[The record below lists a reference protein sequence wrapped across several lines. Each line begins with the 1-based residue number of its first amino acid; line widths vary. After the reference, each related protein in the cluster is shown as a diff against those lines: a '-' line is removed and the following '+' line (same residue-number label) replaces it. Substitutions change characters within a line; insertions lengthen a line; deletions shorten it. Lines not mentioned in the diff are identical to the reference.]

1 MRNLLNNNYGSIVPL
16 VTFFLVLL
24 IVGILGGIFIN
35 ILSPIAVLD
44 SNMDTL
50 MWRAYIFCFVIVFIV
65 VTSWLI
71 MKGQKSG
78 YTGGI

>member
-1 MRNLLNNNYGSIVPL
+1 MRSILTNNHGSIAPL
-16 VTFFLVLL
+16 ITYILVLFV
-24 IVGILGGIFIN
+24 VGILGGIFIN

-50 MWRAYIFCFVIVFIV
+50 MWRAFLFCFIIVFVV

-78 YTGGI
+78 YTGGV